1 VSHVALLAWIL
12 FAPLAAAALNGLLA
26 LRSARVPVPVEGH
39 RLRPMDRL
47 AAGIGVAGPL
57 AAAVAAWSL
66 GFAFLARDR
75 SLRLT
80 ELDLGTWFS
89 MGQAH
94 VTWLFRVDPLSLVMV
109 LVVTT
114 VGTLIHLYSVG
125 YMAGDAGFPRF
136 LTWLNLFTFAMLVL
150 VTARDLVVL
159 FLGWEGVGVCSYLLI
174 GYWFSD
180 AAKAAAGLKAFVV
193 NRIGDL
199 GLLLGMF
206 LLFWSMAPGGQASL
220 DIDLLSAHVTK
231 LSVPLATAA
240 AVLLF
245 VGAMGKSAQVPLHIW
260 LPDAMAGPTPVSALI
275 HAATMVTAGVYM
287 VARMHPLYH
296 HAPAALAFI
305 GSLGALTALVAATVA
320 CTQTN
325 IKRVIAWSTVSQ
337 LGYMFMGLG
346 AGAFSAGIYHL
357 FTHAFFKALFFL
369 SAGAVI
375 HALHGEEELG
385 RMGGLWSKLR
395 VTGPAFVLAAAA
407 NAGLPPLS
415 GFVSKDA
422 ILVATWNAH
431 HPVWFAVGLLTAGLT
446 AFYSFRLVALV
457 LAGPPRDAHLA
468 EHAHEAGWAMTLPL
482 VLLAV
487 GAVGAGVLEWP
498 HELGGTLWFSAWLEP
513 VFYPSLDHGIHANA
527 VVDIILTVGSVAVVA
542 TGAAIGFSLHARDG
556 ASTGAPL
563 TGLQGLW
570 ATVKRGWHVDEVLER
585 VVVRPVVFSSRAAAP
600 FLDFLLGWGARGF
613 VQGLALAGR
622 GLAVAQSGLAR
633 HYAMVMLGGLVAL
646 VAWAVL
652 SGGR

>member
-1 VSHVALLAWIL
+1 
-12 FAPLAAAALNGLLA
+12 
-26 LRSARVPVPVEGH
+26 
-39 RLRPMDRL
+39 
-47 AAGIGVAGPL
+47 
-57 AAAVAAWSL
+57 
-66 GFAFLARDR
+66 
-75 SLRLT
+75 
-80 ELDLGTWFS
+80 
-89 MGQAH
+89 
-94 VTWLFRVDPLSLVMV
+94 
-109 LVVTT
+109 
-114 VGTLIHLYSVG
+114 
-125 YMAGDAGFPRF
+125 
-136 LTWLNLFTFAMLVL
+136 
-150 VTARDLVVL
+150 
-159 FLGWEGVGVCSYLLI
+159 
-174 GYWFSD
+174 
-180 AAKAAAGLKAFVV
+180 
-193 NRIGDL
+193 
-199 GLLLGMF
+199 
-206 LLFWSMAPGGQASL
+206 
-220 DIDLLSAHVTK
+220 
-231 LSVPLATAA
+231 
-240 AVLLF
+240 
-245 VGAMGKSAQVPLHIW
+245 MGKSAQVPLHIW

-422 ILVATWNAH
+422 ILLAMWNAH

-468 EHAHEAGWAMTLPL
+468 EHAHEAGWTMTLPL

-513 VFYPSLDHGIHANA
+513 VFYPSLDHGVHANA
-527 VVDIILTVGSVAVVA
+527 VVDIILTAGSVAVVA

-556 ASTGAPL
+556 GSTGAPRA
-563 TGLQGLW
+563 GLAGLW
-570 ATVKRGWHVDEVLER
+570 ATMKRGWHVDEALE
-585 VVVRPVVFSSRAAAP
+585 VVVVQPVVFSSRAAAP
-600 FLDFLLGWGARGF
+600 FLDFLLGWGARGL

-633 HYAMVMLGGLVAL
+633 HYAMVMLGGLVVL

>member
-1 VSHVALLAWIL
+1 MSHVHLLAWIL
-12 FAPLAAAALNGLLA
+12 FAPLAAAVFNGLLA
-26 LRSARVPVPVEGH
+26 LRSARVTVPVEGH
-39 RLRPMDRL
+39 HLRPIDR
-47 AAGIGVAGPL
+47 AVAGIGVAGPL
-57 AAAVAAWSL
+57 VATLAAWTLAIDFL
-66 GFAFLARDR
+66 GRDR

-80 ELDLGTWFS
+80 ELDLGTWFT

-94 VTWLFRVDPLSLVMV
+94 VSWLFRVDALSLVMV
-109 LVVTT
+109 LIVTT

-125 YMAGDAGFPRF
+125 YMAGDQGFPRF
-136 LTWLNLFTFAMLVL
+136 FTWLNLFTFAMLVL

-206 LLFWSMAPGGQASL
+206 LLYWSMVPSGQASL

-231 LSVPLATAA
+231 LSVPLATLA

-245 VGAMGKSAQVPLHIW
+245 IGAMGKSAQVPLHIW

-346 AGAFSAGIYHL
+346 AGAFSVGIYHL

-375 HALHGEEELG
+375 HALNGEEEVG

-395 VTGPAFVLAAAA
+395 ITGPAFVIAAAA
-407 NAGLPPLS
+407 NAGIPPLS

-422 ILVATWNAH
+422 ILVAAWHAH
-431 HPVWFAVGLLTAGLT
+431 QPWWLAVGLLTAGMT

-457 LAGPPRDAHLA
+457 LAGPARDKHLV
-468 EHAHEAGWAMTLPL
+468 EHAHEAGWTMTVPL
-482 VLLAV
+482 LLLAC
-487 GAVGAGVLEWP
+487 GAVAAGALEWP

-513 VFYPSLDHGIHANA
+513 VFYPSLAHGVHANP
-527 VVDIILTVGSVAVVA
+527 VVDLILTAGSVAVVA
-542 TGAAIGFSLHARDG
+542 TGAAVGWSLHARP
-556 ASTGAPL
+556 GAP
-563 TGLQGLW
+563 TGSPWTPLAGVWQ
-570 ATVKRGWHVDEVLER
+570 AMRRGWFVDEALER
-585 VVVRPVVFSSRAAAP
+585 ALVRPVVFSSRAAAP
-600 FLDFLLGWGARGF
+600 FLDFLLGWMAKGVVG
-613 VQGLALAGR
+613 GLSMAGR

-633 HYAMVMLGGLVAL
+633 HYAMAMLAGLVVL